1 MDNADEKKVDHRE
14 GLLTL
19 SQLEESWM
27 QSQLSLSG
35 LIQQHMTRL
44 SRPGHFLQVH
54 IIHPSRTYCCALA
67 HTSWVPL
74 VALDSHHS
82 GGIHNPPPRPVIR

>member
-1 MDNADEKKVDHRE
+1 MSAFFRRLSTDPPPLPLKVDHRE
-14 GLLTL
+14 GLLAL

-44 SRPGHFLQVH
+44 SRPGHFLQVGL
-54 IIHPSRTYCCALA
+54 R
-67 HTSWVPL
+67 
-74 VALDSHHS
+74 
-82 GGIHNPPPRPVIR
+82 GIPYEACF